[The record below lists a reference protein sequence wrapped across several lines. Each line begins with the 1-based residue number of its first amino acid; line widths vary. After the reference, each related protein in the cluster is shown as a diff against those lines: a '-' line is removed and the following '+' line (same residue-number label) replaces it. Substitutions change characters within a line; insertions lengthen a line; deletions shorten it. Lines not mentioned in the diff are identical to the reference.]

1 MQLYSTVCLTELTF
15 LLLAPRFSM
24 GCTTS
29 TPAVPAKP
37 AMATKEVQKVVAT
50 NGAAKSSS
58 PAGKL
63 DKATIIFVLGGPGS
77 GKGTQC
83 AKIIEK
89 YAIYILSLIHI

>member
-1 MQLYSTVCLTELTF
+1 
-15 LLLAPRFSM
+15 M

-89 YAIYILSLIHI
+89 YAIYIYLSVQLVFALREGLQRKLSSSNG